1 MRRTMLSEMGG
12 AALGGRPRGRHG
24 RLRHTL
30 HGLRR
35 SLTEQGKAQA
45 IEEAVVQ
52 IIATLPQM
60 FRNLKQQVRMSGDP
74 IDQSKEL
81 GQAQVWVLHAL
92 AGGSRITSELA
103 RSFNVSTPTM
113 TRIVDALVD
122 KRLVERQHDTRD
134 RRCIYLRLTEEGE
147 RASSHAHEHLSAAM
161 ARFL

>member
-1 MRRTMLSEMGG
+1 MRRTMLSEIGS
-12 AALGGRPRGRHG
+12 AAFGGRSRGRYW

-35 SLTEQGKAQA
+35 SMTEWGKAQA

-81 GQAQVWVLHAL
+81 GKAQVWVLHARG
-92 AGGSRITSELA
+92 GGSRIRSELA
-103 RSFNVSTPTM
+103 RS
-113 TRIVDALVD
+113 
-122 KRLVERQHDTRD
+122 
-134 RRCIYLRLTEEGE
+134 
-147 RASSHAHEHLSAAM
+147 
-161 ARFL
+161 